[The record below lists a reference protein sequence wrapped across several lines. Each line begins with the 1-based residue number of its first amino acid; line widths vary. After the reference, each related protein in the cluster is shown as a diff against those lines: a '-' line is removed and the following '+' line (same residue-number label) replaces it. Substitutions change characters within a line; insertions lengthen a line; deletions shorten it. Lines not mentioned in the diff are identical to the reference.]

1 MYNILISCGSALL
14 IFILLKFAFG
24 LHWFVSI
31 LVALLVF
38 AAAFYFL
45 SRFIMK
51 KVTEIMDSATKDL
64 QGQRVEKAIRE
75 LKDAFRYAKW
85 QIWLDGQINAQ
96 IGTIYYMRRD
106 FSNAF
111 PYLEKAF
118 FKNWV
123 AMGMLAVTYMKR
135 NKNDKMRATFEKAT
149 QATPKE
155 PLLWSLY
162 AYCLCEISDNAG
174 AKETLEKGLKKLPG
188 NEAMKGNLGLLEDG
202 KKMKMR
208 QFGDMWFQFHLESV
222 GALQK
227 HQMAA
232 MGGQK
237 RRVIRK

>member
-14 IFILLKFAFG
+14 TFILLKFALG
-24 LHWFVSI
+24 LHWGI
-31 LVALLVF
+31 ALLAALVLF
-38 AAAFYFL
+38 AAIFYFL
-45 SRFIMK
+45 SRYIMK
-51 KVTEIMDSATKDL
+51 KVTAIMDLATKDL
-64 QGQRVEKAIRE
+64 QAQRVEKAIRE

-85 QIWLDGQINAQ
+85 QIWLDGQINSQ
-96 IGTIYYMRRD
+96 IGSIYYMRRD

-111 PYLEKAF
+111 PYLEKGF

-123 AMGMLAVTYMKR
+123 AMGMLAVSYMKR
-135 NKNDKMRATFEKAT
+135 NKNDKMRATFDKAVQT
-149 QATPKE
+149 SPKE

-162 AYCLCEISDNAG
+162 AYCLCEIGDNSG
-174 AKETLEKGLKKLPG
+174 AKGILEKGLKKLPG
-188 NEAMKGNLGLLEDG
+188 NEAMKGNLGLLEEG

-208 QFGDMWFQFHLESV
+208 QFGDMWLQFHLESI

-232 MGGQK
+232 MGGAK

>member
-1 MYNILISCGSALL
+1 MYTIIISAVSALLVFVLLKFAAGLHWLIALFSALL
-14 IFILLKFAFG
+14 IF
-24 LHWFVSI
+24 
-31 LVALLVF
+31 
-38 AAAFYFL
+38 AAIFYFL

-51 KVTEIMDSATKDL
+51 KVTEIMDTATKDL

-75 LKDAFRYAKW
+75 LREGFKYAKW

-96 IGTIYYMRRD
+96 IGSVYYMRRD

-123 AMGMLAVTYMKR
+123 AMGMLAITYMKR
-135 NKNDKMRATFEKAT
+135 NKNDKMRATFDKAV

-155 PLLWSLY
+155 PLLWCLY
-162 AYCLCEISDNAG
+162 AYCLSEINDNSG

-188 NEAMKGNLGLLEDG
+188 NEAMKGNLGLLEEG

-232 MGGQK
+232 MGGAK
-237 RRVIRK
+237 RRIIRK

>member
-1 MYNILISCGSALL
+1 MYNILISCASSLL
-14 IFILLKFAFG
+14 IFVLLKFAFG
-24 LHWFVSI
+24 LHWFI
-31 LVALLVF
+31 AFFGTLVVF
-38 AAAFYFL
+38 AAVFYFL

-51 KVTEIMDSATKDL
+51 KVAEIMDAATKDL
-64 QGQRVEKAIRE
+64 QAQRVEKAIRE

-85 QIWLDGQINAQ
+85 QIWLDGQLNAQ
-96 IGTIYYMRRD
+96 IGSIYYMRRD

-111 PYLEKAF
+111 PHLEKSF

-123 AMGMLAVTYMKR
+123 SMGMLAITYMKR
-135 NKNDKMRATFEKAT
+135 NKNDKMRSTFEKAV

-162 AYCLCEISDNAG
+162 AYCLSEIGDNAG
-174 AKETLEKGLKKLPG
+174 ARGILEKGLTKIPG